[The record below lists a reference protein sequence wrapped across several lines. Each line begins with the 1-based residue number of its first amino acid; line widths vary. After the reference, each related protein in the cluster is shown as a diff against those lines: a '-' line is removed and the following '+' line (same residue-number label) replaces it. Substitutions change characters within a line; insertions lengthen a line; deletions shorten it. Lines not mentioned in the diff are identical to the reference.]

1 MELEALQATL
11 QHLQERPRMHI
22 FDERYTTFVAYIDGL
37 ESGDRMCRDFSDWLA
52 RRYLGCDSNK
62 HWVGLINDRVYP
74 EANGR
79 RRTSAILTRLRAHP
93 WSGRC
98 SNAGASFSPN
108 VGILQSDG
116 DATPE
121 LPLGSSTDHP
131 R

>member
-37 ESGDRMCRDFSDWLA
+37 ESEDGMCRDFSDWLA

-74 EANGR
+74 DSEWTPTYLGDLDETASAPLVREMFERWSEFLTER
-79 RRTSAILTRLRAHP
+79 RNPS
-93 WSGRC
+93 
-98 SNAGASFSPN
+98 
-108 VGILQSDG
+108 V
-116 DATPE
+116 
-121 LPLGSSTDHP
+121 
-131 R
+131 